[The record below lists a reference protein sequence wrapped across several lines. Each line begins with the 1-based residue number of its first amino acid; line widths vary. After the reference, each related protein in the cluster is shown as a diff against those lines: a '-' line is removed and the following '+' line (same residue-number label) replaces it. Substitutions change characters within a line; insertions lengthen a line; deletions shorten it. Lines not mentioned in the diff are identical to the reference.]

1 MNLFSFATSGLLSK
15 SFTYLQLQFQ
25 MQLQQAEET
34 VEFVIQFSFFL
45 LAEKTSPGN
54 INRQILEKKRTAPHT
69 ELNTCRSS
77 EQKKDN

>member
-1 MNLFSFATSGLLSK
+1 
-15 SFTYLQLQFQ
+15 

-34 VEFVIQFSFFL
+34 VKFVIQFSFF

-69 ELNTCRSS
+69 ALNTCGQASKRKTISDRVFTYW
-77 EQKKDN
+77 E

>member
-1 MNLFSFATSGLLSK
+1 
-15 SFTYLQLQFQ
+15 

-34 VEFVIQFSFFL
+34 VKFVIQFSFF

>member
-1 MNLFSFATSGLLSK
+1 
-15 SFTYLQLQFQ
+15 

-34 VEFVIQFSFFL
+34 VKFVIQSSFF

-69 ELNTCRSS
+69 ALNTCRPS
-77 EQKKDN
+77 E